1 MSEELKKKNLMVS
14 LGLVEAF
21 VEMKVINEE
30 VEKQEE
36 VVVNFSNE
44 IKASKRKKRASILSE
59 MDKKLYKETRE
70 VEHERALKKNFVKST
85 EI

>member
-1 MSEELKKKNLMVS
+1 MSEELKKKNLQVS
-14 LGLVEAF
+14 LGLIETF

-30 VEKQEE
+30 EETKEE

-44 IKASKRKKRASILSE
+44 IKASKRKKRANILSD

-70 VEHERALKKNFVKST
+70 VEHEKAVKKNFVKST
-85 EI
+85 EL